1 VGAVVTDGPLV
12 QHRRRSSVVE
22 RSLGKGEVVGSNPI
36 GGLSSGSQ
44 DASPHSNGFVNG
56 IAALVAVPGSRS
68 SNRVRVGPLTMES
81 SRNG

>member
-1 VGAVVTDGPLV
+1 
-12 QHRRRSSVVE
+12 
-22 RSLGKGEVVGSNPI
+22 
-36 GGLSSGSQ
+36 LSSGSQ